1 MNSLGLTFRVARS
14 SDFNEILKLSEGI
27 YDGHDYLPLRYQAWM
42 NMDKLHVMLAYTSEK
57 LVGLVACS
65 VVDEGRTAIRRAG
78 RTLSEFR
85 GQGVYTQLSQAMN
98 EFIQRRYPNV
108 CRERFTTGKSYSSL
122 TKLLQLDIL
131 SSYAKEKALHL
142 LPFSTN
148 VQIEACTKEYLYGV
162 VFSRPVA
169 QKLFPNDLLVIEHFP
184 IEPLRSNIDYL
195 QQESDL
201 YFAVEKCSD
210 NGFPRSVS
218 FGVLSPRVKFVHWSV
233 NVYTS
238 DPVLY
243 EAHLLHQFQRA
254 REVIKG
260 DFSFDT
266 FQDKSLT
273 NRGNSV
279 LQERLQLQLDGE
291 MSKTSAKL
299 YETKFYG
306 LSFDILTAFRKENPP

>member
-1 MNSLGLTFRVARS
+1 MNRDLTFRIARL
-14 SDFNEILKLSEGI
+14 SDLHEILKLSEGI

-42 NMDKLHVMLAYTSEK
+42 NMDKLDVMLAYMGEK
-57 LVGLVACS
+57 LAGLVACS

-78 RTLSEFR
+78 RTLAEFR
-85 GQGVYTQLSQAMN
+85 GQGVYNQLSQAMS

-108 CRERFTTGKSYSSL
+108 CRERFTTGESYSSL
-122 TKLLQLDIL
+122 TKLLQLDVL
-131 SSYAKEKALHL
+131 NSYYNKNALYSHL
-142 LPFSTN
+142 VSTTI
-148 VQIEACTKEYLYGV
+148 QIEACPKEYLCDV
-162 VFSRPVA
+162 IFSRPVA
-169 QKLFPNDLLVIEHFP
+169 QKLFPNNLLVIEHFP

-195 QQESDL
+195 QQEIDL

-210 NGFPRSVS
+210 KDFPKSVS
-218 FGVLSPRVKFVHWSV
+218 FGVLSPRVNFVHWSV

-238 DPVLY
+238 DSVLY

-273 NRGNSV
+273 HWGKRV
-279 LQERLQLQLDGE
+279 LQQQLKLQLDDE

-299 YETKFYG
+299 YEKKFP
-306 LSFDILTAFRKENPP
+306 RP